1 MSISKV
7 IIGLILSML
16 LSSGVAVAADYD
28 KGIEAY
34 ESGDY
39 KTALA
44 EWTPLAEQGNAKAQ
58 DKLGIMYDKGL
69 GVLENDRTASSWYV
83 KAAEQG
89 DANAQYNLARM
100 YHSGEYTG
108 VWSGLTDYV
117 RAYMWYNLASY
128 NGSEQAFEN
137 KKDISKQLTS
147 DQRVKAQGLSKLC
160 LEMQYK
166 KCWTKSVKEV
176 PMLAMLRAAPRDQ
189 VNYNNGNFWTRL
201 WGNFLNIFKD

>member
-7 IIGLILSML
+7 INGLILSML
-16 LSSGVAVAADYD
+16 LSSGVALAADYD

-34 ESGDY
+34 ESGDF
-39 KTALA
+39 KTALV

-108 VWSGLTDYV
+108 VWSGLTDY
-117 RAYMWYNLASY
+117 
-128 NGSEQAFEN
+128 EE
-137 KKDISKQLTS
+137 
-147 DQRVKAQGLSKLC
+147 
-160 LEMQYK
+160 
-166 KCWTKSVKEV
+166 
-176 PMLAMLRAAPRDQ
+176 
-189 VNYNNGNFWTRL
+189 
-201 WGNFLNIFKD
+201 